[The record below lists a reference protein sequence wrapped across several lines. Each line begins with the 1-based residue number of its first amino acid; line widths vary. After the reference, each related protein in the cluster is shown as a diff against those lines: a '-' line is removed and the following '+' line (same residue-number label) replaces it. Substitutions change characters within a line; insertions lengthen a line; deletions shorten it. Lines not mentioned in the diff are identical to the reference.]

1 MRNFNQYAM
10 DKLPYDIKIV
20 DEQEKVS
27 FRFSGQL
34 IINYIEKIVEEVR
47 GSINLEK
54 DLEIVID
61 NPEAIDITFMQLI
74 LALKF
79 TYSDQNQEMTISSS
93 LSEELKTLIKNSGF
107 YNVLN

>member
-1 MRNFNQYAM
+1 M

-47 GSINLEK
+47 ESINLEK

-79 TYSDQNQEMTISSS
+79 TYSNQNQEMTISSS

>member
-1 MRNFNQYAM
+1 M

-47 GSINLEK
+47 ESINLEK

>member
-1 MRNFNQYAM
+1 M

-79 TYSDQNQEMTISSS
+79 TYSNQNQEMTISSS